1 MSLIA
6 YSFKNSIGIIFALL
20 GIQVRVLIF
29 YFQTSDILQN
39 QETLQYEVTFVAYLT
54 LLAIMNLSLFI
65 NLLDDHRI
73 KAMILNILI
82 INLGLLNQFYGLK
95 NLEAAPFIFV
105 SLSIPLIS
113 VYYYVNRDMTNLALY
128 IAIQAFKN
136 QEQLK
141 DNKIFQRE
149 IITILNELQEGI
161 LIISKG
167 AISFKNKMV
176 NKILGDDNLMNLRVF

>member
-1 MSLIA
+1 MIVMSLIA

-65 NLLDDHRI
+65 NLLDDHRV

-82 INLGLLNQFYGLK
+82 INLGLLN
-95 NLEAAPFIFV
+95 
-105 SLSIPLIS
+105 
-113 VYYYVNRDMTNLALY
+113 
-128 IAIQAFKN
+128 
-136 QEQLK
+136 
-141 DNKIFQRE
+141 
-149 IITILNELQEGI
+149 
-161 LIISKG
+161 
-167 AISFKNKMV
+167 
-176 NKILGDDNLMNLRVF
+176 

>member
-1 MSLIA
+1 MIVMSLIA

-54 LLAIMNLSLFI
+54 LLAIMNLSMFI

-82 INLGLLNQFYGLK
+82 INLGLLN
-95 NLEAAPFIFV
+95 
-105 SLSIPLIS
+105 
-113 VYYYVNRDMTNLALY
+113 
-128 IAIQAFKN
+128 
-136 QEQLK
+136 
-141 DNKIFQRE
+141 
-149 IITILNELQEGI
+149 
-161 LIISKG
+161 
-167 AISFKNKMV
+167 
-176 NKILGDDNLMNLRVF
+176 